1 LTLNSFQT
9 SGNSPGAARCR
20 VGILGFGTVGS
31 AIARR
36 LTASDSNSS
45 LQLTHI
51 CDRRAREKQARQPQ
65 TSSGRPSAP
74 PLVWTDRFDDLLSSD
89 IDVVVEAVGGSE
101 PAVGYVRA
109 ALLAGKSVVT
119 SNKLVIA
126 HHGPALLTLAE
137 RQGRQLRFEAA
148 VGGAIPIVR
157 AISEGLAGES
167 IVQVEAILNGVANAV
182 LSRMEADGCPVE
194 EAIADACASGYA
206 EADPSEDLDGID
218 AAAKLAI
225 VCGLAFGVRVLPSQ
239 IETRSAG
246 RIGPDAF
253 VDARR
258 RRGTIRQI
266 AHATFDRERRTLS
279 AWVAPIVVPVDSVFG
294 RATGPENAVV
304 IKGSYAGNL
313 TLTGSGAGGDA
324 TAVAVIG
331 DVVAIARDRA
341 AIVPAPV
348 LAEPERVL
356 GLTDRQ
362 LAEAV

>member
-1 LTLNSFQT
+1 
-9 SGNSPGAARCR
+9 
-20 VGILGFGTVGS
+20 
-31 AIARR
+31 
-36 LTASDSNSS
+36 
-45 LQLTHI
+45 
-51 CDRRAREKQARQPQ
+51 
-65 TSSGRPSAP
+65 
-74 PLVWTDRFDDLLSSD
+74 
-89 IDVVVEAVGGSE
+89 
-101 PAVGYVRA
+101 
-109 ALLAGKSVVT
+109 
-119 SNKLVIA
+119 
-126 HHGPALLTLAE
+126 
-137 RQGRQLRFEAA
+137 
-148 VGGAIPIVR
+148 
-157 AISEGLAGES
+157 
-167 IVQVEAILNGVANAV
+167 
-182 LSRMEADGCPVE
+182 
-194 EAIADACASGYA
+194 
-206 EADPSEDLDGID
+206 
-218 AAAKLAI
+218 
-225 VCGLAFGVRVLPSQ
+225 VRVLPAQ

-294 RATGPENAVV
+294 KATGPENAVV

-348 LAEPERVL
+348 LTEPERVL